1 MELTLYDWAPSPFC
15 IKVRAILDHK
25 RLPYRRVPVLGR
37 AIVDVRRRGSVGK
50 VPALDIDG
58 ALVTDSTDIAH
69 ALERLAPEPPI
80 LPADPRQRALCH
92 ALEDWADEALY
103 FIGLYFQW
111 VDPAGATMVPAA
123 FGRSVLGRV
132 AHRWFRHV
140 VVGQVRGQGTA
151 RKPAARVAEDLGRE
165 LEAIDALLA
174 DGPYLLGERPL
185 LCDFALLGQLL
196 YLSRPPT
203 SAEALRSHPRIGA
216 YLARMRAL
224 RAHADADAPSAGA
237 SDATAPP

>member
-1 MELTLYDWAPSPFC
+1 MELILYDWAPSPFC

-25 RLPYRRVPVLGR
+25 RLRYRRVPVLGR
-37 AIVDVRRRGSVGK
+37 AIVDVRRRGGIGK

-58 ALVTDSTDIAH
+58 TLVTDSTDIAH
-69 ALERLAPEPPI
+69 ALERLAPEPAI
-80 LPADPRQRALCH
+80 LPADARSRALCH

-111 VDPAGATMVPAA
+111 VDPRGAAMVPAA
-123 FGRSVLGRV
+123 FGPSVLGRV
-132 AHRWFRHV
+132 AHRWFRHI

-151 RKPAARVAEDLGRE
+151 RKPAARVRADLDRA
-165 LEAIDALLA
+165 LDAIDALLA
-174 DGPYLLGERPL
+174 DAPFLLGDAPL

-203 SAEALRSHPRIGA
+203 SAEALRAHPAIGA
-216 YLARMRAL
+216 YLERMREL
-224 RAHADADAPSAGA
+224 RAH
-237 SDATAPP
+237 

>member
-1 MELTLYDWAPSPFC
+1 MELILYDWAPSPFC

-37 AIVDVRRRGSVGK
+37 AIVDVRRRGGVGK

-58 ALVTDSTDIAH
+58 TLVTDSTDIAH
-69 ALERLAPEPPI
+69 ALERLVPEPAIVPG
-80 LPADPRQRALCH
+80 DPRRRALCH

-111 VDPAGATMVPAA
+111 IDPRGAAMVPAA
-123 FGRSVLGRV
+123 FGGSVTGRI

-140 VVGQVRGQGTA
+140 VLGQLRGQGTA
-151 RKPAARVAEDLGRE
+151 RKAAARVRADLERE
-165 LEAIDALLA
+165 LDAIDALLA
-174 DGPYLLGERPL
+174 DTPYLLGDAPL

-203 SAEALRSHPRIGA
+203 SAEALLAHPRVGA
-216 YLARMRAL
+216 YLERMRAL
-224 RAHADADAPSAGA
+224 RAH
-237 SDATAPP
+237 